1 MIFFGLYIP
10 RCSQICTL
18 SVDQIKVYACMGLQP
33 CAPLCLSVSLSVSL
47 ASGVCCVVQEELS
60 FDQKIVAFASS
71 VFIQK
76 ITTN

>member
-1 MIFFGLYIP
+1 
-10 RCSQICTL
+10 
-18 SVDQIKVYACMGLQP
+18 MGLQP
-33 CAPLCLSVSLSVSL
+33 CAQSLALSLSLCVSL
-47 ASGVCCVVQEELS
+47 ASGVCCVAQEELA